1 MSYAVVTFGCR
12 VNQADSLALEAVL
25 SASWGR
31 RASPD
36 AADVVLVNTCA
47 VTAGAEHSARQ
58 AIARVARVNPDARIF
73 ATGCYATRDA
83 AALRVLPGVRAV
95 WPNDCKERLLDRGIP
110 GAGLAGPGVRGR
122 TALFLRIQ
130 TGCDQP
136 CAYCTIP
143 ATRGRPRS
151 LAVARV
157 VAAADLAAR
166 QGYGEVVL
174 TGVHAGAYGRDL
186 DPPATLSDLI
196 EALGSCDAR
205 LRFRLSSIEPMD
217 CSDRLLAA
225 IERSQRVV
233 PHFHLPLQHGSNE
246 VLARMRRPY
255 RVEQWL
261 RLVGAI
267 RGQWPCAAIGTDVIA
282 GFPGETKDE
291 FEATLGVLRRCPL
304 GYLHAFPYSD
314 RPGTEASSM
323 PAKVPAATIRRRVA
337 ALRAIGDERR
347 AAFAAAQVGG
357 VRDAITL
364 RDPTVALTDNYLKV
378 RIPPGHAPNTR
389 LAVRI
394 TSAAPLAGAIA
405 RKR

>member
-1 MSYAVVTFGCR
+1 VSYAVVTFGCR
-12 VNQADSLALEAVL
+12 VNQADSLALEAAL

-31 RASPD
+31 PASPD

-47 VTAGAEHSARQ
+47 VTAGAERSARQ
-58 AIARVARVNPDARIF
+58 AIARVARINPAARIV

-83 AALRVLPGVRAV
+83 AALRGLPGVSEV
-95 WPNDCKERLLDRGIP
+95 WSNAGKDRLIDGGADRIAFATP
-110 GAGLAGPGVRGR
+110 GAQGR
-122 TALFLRIQ
+122 TVLFLRIQ
-130 TGCDQP
+130 TGCDRR

-151 LAVARV
+151 LAVERV

-186 DPPATLSDLI
+186 DPPEALSDLI
-196 EALGSCDAR
+196 EALGSCDPR

-246 VLARMRRPY
+246 MLARMRRPY

-267 RGQWPCAAIGTDVIA
+267 RDQWPFAAVGTDVIA
-282 GFPGETKDE
+282 GLPGESDE
-291 FEATLGVLRRCPL
+291 AFAATLDVLRRSPIS
-304 GYLHAFPYSD
+304 YLHAFPYSD
-314 RPGTEASSM
+314 RPGTEAASM
-323 PAKVPAATIRRRVA
+323 PGKVPAATIRRRVA
-337 ALRAIGDERR
+337 ALRAVGDECR
-347 AAFAAAQVGG
+347 ASFAAAQVGL

-405 RKR
+405 RKT